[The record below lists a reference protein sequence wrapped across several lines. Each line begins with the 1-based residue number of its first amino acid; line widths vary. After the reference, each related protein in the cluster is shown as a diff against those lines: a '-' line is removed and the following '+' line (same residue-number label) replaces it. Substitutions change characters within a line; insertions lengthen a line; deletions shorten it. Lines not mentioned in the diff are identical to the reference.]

1 MLNGVGITWCKMC
14 VLSAQYNYPSSN
26 LFSDFPTQD
35 FFFLTSSEREL
46 NPGITVSK
54 FWRF

>member
-1 MLNGVGITWCKMC
+1 MLNGIGITWCKMC
-14 VLSAQYNYPSSN
+14 VVSAQYNCPSSN
-26 LFSDFPTQD
+26 LFSDFPTQVF

-54 FWRF
+54 F